1 MKKSLKVYLSAW
13 GVVIAAFLIS
23 FVTGRILSGREAVM
37 IERSKDPVQVE
48 RLLKIDLP
56 AISSV
61 ESDDLTGSQYCEYMC
76 YMYFAEPLAEEVI
89 QELEKRCKTEADLW
103 KKTTDFYYFSKKLTC
118 YIYEDRA
125 EISFTTVD
133 DMPFVYFGVLFS
145 FLGLPIL
152 LVWGLILG
160 IISLVSKSRKTI

>member
-23 FVTGRILSGREAVM
+23 FVTGRILSGREAGM

-61 ESDDLTGSQYCEYMC
+61 ESDDLTGSQYGEYMC
-76 YMYFAEPLAEEVI
+76 YMYL
-89 QELEKRCKTEADLW
+89 
-103 KKTTDFYYFSKKLTC
+103 FY
-118 YIYEDRA
+118 
-125 EISFTTVD
+125 
-133 DMPFVYFGVLFS
+133 
-145 FLGLPIL
+145 L
-152 LVWGLILG
+152 L
-160 IISLVSKSRKTI
+160 K